1 MALFI
6 TKDLQDKPAS
16 PFLHHA
22 SFAVG
27 FEQDGRF
34 ADAVLSW
41 EMAQQAAVK
50 EVDRLWAGDRRAF
63 CSSALARGWGQHYA
77 GGGVQ

>member
-6 TKDLQDKPAS
+6 TKEMHGKPTT

-22 SFAVG
+22 SFAVA

-34 ADAVLSW
+34 ADAALSW
-41 EMAQQAAVK
+41 DMAQRAAVK
-50 EVDRLWAGDRRAF
+50 EVDRLWADDRRAF

>member
-6 TKDLQDKPAS
+6 TKDTQGKATTPY
-16 PFLHHA
+16 LHHA
-22 SFAVG
+22 SYAVA

-34 ADAVLSW
+34 ADAFLSW
-41 EMAQQAAVK
+41 EMAQRAAVK
-50 EVDRLWAGDRRAF
+50 EVDRLWADERRAF

-77 GGGVQ
+77 GDGVQ